1 MKVGILYFTGTG
13 VTGYVARSLAAGLEK
28 CFGKER
34 CTVELVRFKKG
45 IRFDPCRYDII
56 GFGAPTYSFFPPR
69 IFYRFLESLPDSCG
83 EAGRDGGG
91 KPFFLFNTS
100 HHMPGITVRAMF
112 RVLTRKGWT
121 LAAPPLLVK
130 GVNNIRAW
138 RFPKDR
144 PPPRD
149 TLCGLPGI
157 DRLVEYLIDQ
167 RGGSAVFP
175 DDAKSGDPALRKRPG
190 LAVFTALFSWDWE
203 MALVEGIGKR
213 VDEEAC
219 TRCGRCAEEFCPSG
233 AVTLDS
239 YTGYPRIRNLLCVGC
254 SGCVNLCPE
263 EAIVTSSGSK
273 RRPLVKF
280 REYL

>member
-28 CFGKER
+28 EGFR
-34 CTVELVRFKKG
+34 VELVRFKKG
-45 IRFDPCRYDII
+45 IFFDPSRYDII

-69 IFYRFLESLPDSCG
+69 IFYRFLKNLPMSG
-83 EAGRDGGG
+83 EEGGRDGRG

-100 HHMPGITVRAMF
+100 HHMPGITLRAMF
-112 RVLTRKGWT
+112 RVLTCKGWT

-138 RFPKDR
+138 RFSKDR

-149 TLCGLPGI
+149 TLRGLPGI
-157 DRLVEYLIDQ
+157 DRLVDRLL
-167 RGGSAVFP
+167 SAGRYESAAAGK
-175 DDAKSGDPALRKRPG
+175 DTALQKRPG
-190 LAVFTALFSWDWE
+190 LALFTALFSWDWE

-233 AVTLDS
+233 AILIDS
-239 YTGYPRIRNLLCVGC
+239 DSGYPRIRNLLCVGC

-263 EAIVTSSGSK
+263 EAIVTFSGSK
-273 RRPLVKF
+273 KHPLTKF

>member
-28 CFGKER
+28 GFGKER

-45 IRFDPCRYDII
+45 IRFDPSRYDII

-91 KPFFLFNTS
+91 KLFFLFNTS

-121 LAAPPLLVK
+121 LTAPPLLVK

-157 DRLVEYLIDQ
+157 DRLVDRLL
-167 RGGSAVFP
+167 SAGRYESAAAGK
-175 DDAKSGDPALRKRPG
+175 DSALRKRPG

-213 VDEEAC
+213 VDEERC

-233 AVTLDS
+233 AVIIDS
-239 YTGYPRIRNLLCVGC
+239 DSGYPRIRNLRCVGC
-254 SGCVNLCPE
+254 SGCLNLCPE
-263 EAIVTSSGSK
+263 EAIFTGSGSK
-273 RRPLVKF
+273 RWPLDKF